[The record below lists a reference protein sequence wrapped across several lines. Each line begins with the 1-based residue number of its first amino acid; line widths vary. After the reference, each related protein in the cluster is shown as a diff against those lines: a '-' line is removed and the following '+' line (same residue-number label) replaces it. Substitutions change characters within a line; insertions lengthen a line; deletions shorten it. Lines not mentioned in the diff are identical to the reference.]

1 MDLRFGEKEEELRK
15 EIREFAKKELPPDW
29 FGLMLEEKMVYSSTI
44 CKKLAEKGW
53 LTMSWPKEYGGKDAS
68 IWEQVVYDEE
78 VAYWGIPGSM
88 MGISGTAWNG
98 PSLLVLGN
106 EEQKKKY
113 LPLISSGEPDGVW
126 CTLYSEPN
134 AGSDFASI
142 QTRAT
147 REGDEYVING
157 QKIWT
162 SAAHVARW
170 GWLAARTDPNAPKK
184 HQGISLFIVDM
195 KSSGITIRPLL
206 DIGREHL
213 FNEVFF
219 DNVRIPVSNLV
230 GEENKGWYELMT
242 SLAEE
247 RGAAGKFIM
256 GIKRILDELINYAKE
271 EKKDNKPLAKDPLI
285 RQKLAN
291 IAIEIEI
298 AKLLN
303 YRLAWE
309 IDNNILSPNTASEV
323 KLITDEMM
331 EHTAIT
337 GMQMLGPY
345 SQLKQD
351 SKWTKLRGS
360 VESLYLMFLGLR
372 NAMGTDEVQKNIM
385 AQFGLGLPRGY

>member
-29 FGLMLEEKMVYSSTI
+29 FGLMLEEEMFYSSTI

-88 MGISGTAWNG
+88 MGVSGTAWNG

-247 RGAAGKFIM
+247 RGAAGKFVM